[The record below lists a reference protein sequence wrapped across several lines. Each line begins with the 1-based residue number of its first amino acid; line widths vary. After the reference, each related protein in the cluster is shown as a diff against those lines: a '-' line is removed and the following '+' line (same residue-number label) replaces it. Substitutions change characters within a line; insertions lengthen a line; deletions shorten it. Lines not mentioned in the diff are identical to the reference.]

1 MRTRRSALAGVALA
15 AVASL
20 TLAACSSGGDDD
32 NGGSDST
39 DAVITAYSTE
49 PQNPLVTTNTNEVGG
64 GNIIDLIY
72 AGLVSYKADGSQ
84 ELEVAES
91 IESEDN
97 KVWTIKLKDWQF
109 TDGTPVTA
117 ESFVKAWNYGAAA
130 ENAQLSSYFYYP
142 IEGTDDEGIILDK
155 GTEMSGL
162 KVVDEKTFEVTL
174 KNPEALFPLRL
185 GYSAYFPLPEAAF
198 ADMAAFGKAPI
209 GNGPYKLD
217 SWENN
222 VEAVMSVNEDYDG
235 NRPAKNGGVTFKFY
249 TNPDSA
255 YSDVQAGNLDV
266 LDQAPPSAL
275 TTFKTDD
282 SVQAFEAAGTVN
294 STITI
299 PESLDHFSGEEGNLR
314 RQALSRAINRKE
326 ITDKIFDGT
335 RSPSKEFSSELMPEY
350 TEDIPGAEVLEFDAD
365 EAKKLWSEADAI
377 APWSGKFVI
386 AYNGDGPGNKEWV
399 EALTNQLKNN
409 LGIDAQPKA
418 YATFAE
424 LRTKVTDRTIGTAF
438 RTGWQPDY
446 PSVYNYLGPIFGT
459 GAGSN
464 DGDYSNK
471 EFDKL
476 LSDALSAEGDEQ
488 AKLLADAQAILMKEL
503 PALPLWN
510 TNVAAVAAKGVENVE
525 FNWQNKPEYQ
535 NITK

>member
-1 MRTRRSALAGVALA
+1 MNHARTLHVFTTYALHRRKYMRTRRSALAGVALA

-209 GNGPYKLD
+209 
-217 SWENN
+217 
-222 VEAVMSVNEDYDG
+222 
-235 NRPAKNGGVTFKFY
+235 
-249 TNPDSA
+249 
-255 YSDVQAGNLDV
+255 
-266 LDQAPPSAL
+266 
-275 TTFKTDD
+275 
-282 SVQAFEAAGTVN
+282 
-294 STITI
+294 
-299 PESLDHFSGEEGNLR
+299 
-314 RQALSRAINRKE
+314 
-326 ITDKIFDGT
+326 
-335 RSPSKEFSSELMPEY
+335 
-350 TEDIPGAEVLEFDAD
+350 
-365 EAKKLWSEADAI
+365 
-377 APWSGKFVI
+377 
-386 AYNGDGPGNKEWV
+386 
-399 EALTNQLKNN
+399 
-409 LGIDAQPKA
+409 
-418 YATFAE
+418 
-424 LRTKVTDRTIGTAF
+424 
-438 RTGWQPDY
+438 
-446 PSVYNYLGPIFGT
+446 
-459 GAGSN
+459 
-464 DGDYSNK
+464 
-471 EFDKL
+471 
-476 LSDALSAEGDEQ
+476 
-488 AKLLADAQAILMKEL
+488 
-503 PALPLWN
+503 
-510 TNVAAVAAKGVENVE
+510 
-525 FNWQNKPEYQ
+525 
-535 NITK
+535 